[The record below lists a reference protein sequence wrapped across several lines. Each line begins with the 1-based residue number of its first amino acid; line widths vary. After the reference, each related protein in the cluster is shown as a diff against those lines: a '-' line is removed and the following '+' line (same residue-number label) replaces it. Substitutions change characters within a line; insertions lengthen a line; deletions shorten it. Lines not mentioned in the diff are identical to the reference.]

1 MKKFITLFTVLFTM
15 AFAGSALA
23 QDPAPAP
30 DAAPAGGL
38 DLKAGTI
45 FAGGSIGYFSQTY
58 SPDEGD
64 DIEMSKIEF
73 APSVG
78 YFISPE
84 LAVLGTLVYRSEDD
98 GGEDDRSTIGFY
110 AGARYHM
117 PMGPV
122 YLWGSGELG
131 LEMIS
136 EGDLDFTHYGL
147 RLGAGILY
155 PFNPH
160 VALEAGLKFSY
171 MMGTMEMGDA
181 EADYSFT
188 DIGLGYFGIVGY
200 FNL

>member
-1 MKKFITLFTVLFTM
+1 MKKLLTILTVLFSMT
-15 AFAGSALA
+15 FAGAALA
-23 QDPAPAP
+23 EEPA
-30 DAAPAGGL
+30 AAPAGGL

-45 FAGGSIGYFSQTY
+45 FAGGSIGFFKTTY
-58 SPDEGD
+58 SPDEGN
-64 DIEMSKIEF
+64 DIKLTTIEF

-84 LAVLGTLVYRSEDD
+84 LAILGTLVYRSEDD
-98 GGEDDRSTIGFY
+98 GGDDDRSTIGFY
-110 AGARYHM
+110 AGAKYHM

-136 EGDLDFTHYGL
+136 AGDLDWTHYGL
-147 RLGAGILY
+147 RLGVGILY

-160 VALEAGLKFSY
+160 VALEAGLRFSY
-171 MMGTMEMGDA
+171 MMGSMEMGGN
-181 EADYSFT
+181 EADYT
-188 DIGLGYFGIVGY
+188 YTNIGLGYLGFVGY